1 MGRREFMAWQWEK
14 RARTTA
20 SRVRGESATPA
31 RREWK
36 VQTLANVEA
45 GANAMW
51 LPVERECATGFRLNV
66 LPHATVQAW
75 RTPRC
80 VPRTACGFTLKCWVE
95 AGDMVYC
102 LMNRV
107 FRSAQVTPGVGDM
120 YRETLAVNALAWK
133 TANAGEARLCE

>member
-51 LPVERECATGFRLNV
+51 LPVERECATGFRLNA
-66 LPHATVQAW
+66 LPHAKVQLWPPPLCA
-75 RTPRC
+75 PC
-80 VPRTACGFTLKCWVE
+80 LECGFTLKCWLL
-95 AGDMVYC
+95 AGGMVYR

-107 FRSAQVTPGVGDM
+107 FRSAQVTAGVSEMCRDI
-120 YRETLAVNALAWK
+120 LIHNALDLASL
-133 TANAGEARLCE
+133 NSREAGLCE

>member
-51 LPVERECATGFRLNV
+51 LPVERECVTGFRLNV

-75 RTPRC
+75 RTPPNS
-80 VPRTACGFTLKCWVE
+80 PRTACGFTLKCWVV
-95 AGDMVYC
+95 AGDMVYR

-107 FRSAQVTPGVGDM
+107 FRSAQVTAGMGDM
-120 YRETLAVNALAWK
+120 FRDILMNNVLASVAVNPR
-133 TANAGEARLCE
+133 EASLCE